1 MDNSVFTQWRVN
13 SGVRTV
19 SLFTGK
25 VVLHILRLRKYG
37 LDSNLGHTSSVHPVH
52 ERGGTVS
59 VPPKRWEAKRQDRA
73 DKIR

>member
-1 MDNSVFTQWRVN
+1 MDNSVFTQLRVN
-13 SGVRTV
+13 SGAHSV

-37 LDSNLGHTSSVHPVH
+37 LDSNLGHTSSLHPVREH
-52 ERGGTVS
+52 AGT
-59 VPPKRWEAKRQDRA
+59 PKRWEAKRQDRA

>member
-1 MDNSVFTQWRVN
+1 MDNSVFTQQRVN
-13 SGVRTV
+13 SGGHTV

-25 VVLHILRLRKYG
+25 VVLHIRRLRKYG
-37 LDSNLGHTSSVHPVH
+37 LDSNVGHTPSVHPVR

-73 DKIR
+73 DTIR